1 MCILQVKQL
10 IILVKYVFTLIEIHA
25 TPDFIKKSSKT
36 YHNNGNRDL
45 F

>member
-10 IILVKYVFTLIEIHA
+10 IILVKYVFTLIKIQT
-25 TPDFIKKSSKT
+25 TPDLIKKSSKT
-36 YHNNGNRDL
+36 YQNNGNRDL